1 VPPTS
6 LPMRDRS
13 FSTIETERLV
23 LRRFVVGDVAAFAAY
38 RAEPDIERYQSWE
51 GFTLEDA
58 ERFIA
63 SLASEDP
70 GVPGEWFQF
79 ALARRGDDRLLGDCA
94 IALDAGDPPSAE
106 IGYTLSPNAQGQG
119 YATEAVGGLL
129 GYAFERLNV
138 ATVHAVTDTR
148 NVPSMSVAERLGMR
162 RVATIS
168 TTFKGEACDE
178 HTYEMTR
185 DAWRNR

>member
-1 VPPTS
+1 
-6 LPMRDRS
+6 MRDRS
-13 FSTIETERLV
+13 FSTIETDRLI
-23 LRRFVVGDVAAFAAY
+23 LRRFAVGDVAAFAAY
-38 RAEPDIERYQSWE
+38 RADPDIARYQSWE
-51 GFTLEDA
+51 DFTLDDS

-63 SLASEDP
+63 DMARADP

-79 ALARRGDDRLLGDCA
+79 AIARRGDGMLLGDCA

-106 IGYTLSPNAQGQG
+106 IGYTLSPDAQGHG
-119 YATEAVGGLL
+119 YATEAAGGLL
-129 GYAFERLNV
+129 GYAFERLHV
-138 ATVHAVTDTR
+138 VIVHAVTDTR
-148 NVPSMSVAERLGMR
+148 NEASVSVAERLDMR
-162 RVATIS
+162 RIATIT